1 MYNPFSWQFY
11 VVEGV
16 IINHVSC
23 LLKYSPP
30 SLQSNFLTWLIFL
43 LLKFFKI
50 LSKMTQFH
58 SFGLLTITFSVSLHI
73 LKSINYRC
81 VGNFERDSCKVR
93 LWSNLVFVRLCS
105 ENVLGTS
112 TLLLSYIESEGL
124 YDHFICQST
133 TLIGIYQIVVPREQ
147 NCPLE
152 SKVWGQ

>member
-1 MYNPFSWQFY
+1 
-11 VVEGV
+11 
-16 IINHVSC
+16 
-23 LLKYSPP
+23 
-30 SLQSNFLTWLIFL
+30 
-43 LLKFFKI
+43 
-50 LSKMTQFH
+50 MTQFH

-152 SKVWGQ
+152 SKV